1 MTDYAQ
7 FEKRLAV
14 LSAKHKKMARG
25 YTAKIGPD
33 GLISV
38 EPKPARFSIRP
49 RAIVFAVIGVLLF
62 KSLMIVSTG
71 LATYEGRIERLQ
83 AGTVFEQTV
92 AWVME
97 PGIVSSFVAEQ
108 IASQLP

>member
-14 LSAKHKKMARG
+14 LSTKHKKMARG

-33 GLISV
+33 GLITV
-38 EPKPARFSIRP
+38 EPKRARFPIRP
-49 RAIVFAVIGVLLF
+49 RTIVFTVVGILLF

-71 LATYEGRIERLQ
+71 LATYEGRIERLE
-83 AGTVFEQTV
+83 AGTMFEQVV
-92 AWVME
+92 AWVMQ
-97 PGIVSSFVAEQ
+97 PDVVSSYMAET
-108 IASQLP
+108 IVTKLP

>member
-14 LSAKHKKMARG
+14 LSTKHKKMARG

-33 GLISV
+33 GLITV
-38 EPKPARFSIRP
+38 EPKRARFPIRP
-49 RAIVFAVIGVLLF
+49 RTIVFTVLGVLVF

-83 AGTVFEQTV
+83 AGTSFERGV
-92 AWVME
+92 AWVMQ
-97 PGIVSSFVAEQ
+97 PDLVSG
-108 IASQLP
+108 

>member
-25 YTAKIGPD
+25 YTAKIGAD

-38 EPKPARFSIRP
+38 EPKPSRFPIRP
-49 RAIVFAVIGVLLF
+49 RAIFLTVAGILLF

-71 LATYEGRIERLQ
+71 LATYEGRIERLE

-92 AWVME
+92 AWVMQ
-97 PGIVSSFVAEQ
+97 PGIVSSFVAEM
-108 IASQLP
+108 IVTKLP